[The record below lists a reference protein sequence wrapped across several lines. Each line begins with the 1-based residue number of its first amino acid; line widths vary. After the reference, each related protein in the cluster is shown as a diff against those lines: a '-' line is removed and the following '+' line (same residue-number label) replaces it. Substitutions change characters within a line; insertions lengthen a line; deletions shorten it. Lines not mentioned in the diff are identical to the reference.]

1 MGTETIEEAPAVG
14 DERQGEQQ
22 GERTD
27 GRSATDG
34 RSRTD
39 GRDGDTGTL
48 RGRGIRGPVRGT
60 APVPLSV
67 LDLATVGSGFTATD
81 ALRTS
86 VEIARTAETRG
97 YHRMWV
103 AEHHSMPGVASSSP
117 AVILAHLAAHT
128 RTLRLGS
135 GGVMLPNHAPLVIA
149 EQFGTLEALAPG
161 RIDLGLGRAPGTD
174 GATAAAL
181 RRTDRLHEGADEF
194 PQQLAELTRFLDDD
208 FPDGHRYARIH
219 AIPGP
224 VQGTAPGGVQS
235 AGRPSVWLLG
245 SSGFSARLAGTLG
258 LPFSFAHHFS
268 AANTVPALALY
279 RESFRPSEILD
290 RPYAS
295 IGVAALAADD
305 PAEARRQVLSG
316 ALSMLRLRTGRPGL
330 VPTPQE
336 AEAYEFSPAERDF
349 VDSWL
354 VNIIHGDPDTV
365 RTGLDQLVDRTGADE
380 LVITANAHT
389 PSVRLRSY
397 DLIADAYG
405 FPKDIATASAEAPSG
420 VSSEV
425 AAG

>member
-1 MGTETIEEAPAVG
+1 MGDDVA
-14 DERQGEQQ
+14 
-22 GERTD
+22 
-27 GRSATDG
+27 
-34 RSRTD
+34 
-39 GRDGDTGTL
+39 RDGGSGNGGSAGD
-48 RGRGIRGPVRGT
+48 GIRGTVRGS

-67 LDLATVGSGFTATD
+67 LDLAGVGAGLTAGD
-81 ALRTS
+81 ALRNS
-86 VEIARTAETRG
+86 VEIARTAEARG

-117 AVILAHLAAHT
+117 AVILAHLAAFT

-181 RRTDRLHEGADEF
+181 RRTESLHEGADEF

-208 FPDGHRYARIH
+208 FPEGHRYARIH
-219 AIPGP
+219 AVPGP
-224 VQGTAPGGVQS
+224 VQGSTAGGVQS
-235 AGRPSVWLLG
+235 AARPSIWLLG
-245 SSGFSARLAGTLG
+245 SSGFSARLAGALG

-279 RESFRPSEILD
+279 RESFRPSAVLD

-295 IGVAALAADD
+295 IGVAALAAED
-305 PAEARRQVLSG
+305 PEQARRQVMAG
-316 ALSMLRLRTGRPGL
+316 ALGMLRLRTGRPGL
-330 VPTPQE
+330 IPTPEE
-336 AEAYEFSPAERDF
+336 AAAHPFSPMERDF

-354 VNIIHGDPDTV
+354 ANIVHGDPETV
-365 RTGLDQLVDRTGADE
+365 RTGLDELVGRTGADE

-389 PSVRLRSY
+389 PAVRLRSY

-405 FPKDIATASAEAPSG
+405 FPKD
-420 VSSEV
+420 V